1 MDAMSPTRIL
11 HVLDHSLP
19 LGSGYSYRSRS
30 IVRAQRRLGLEPVV
44 LTSPKQGSAQ
54 DSRDVVDDIVH
65 YRTGRTGGRLPVL
78 RELLLM
84 RRLAARIE
92 KVARQERSQVIH
104 AHSPL
109 LNGLP
114 ALWAGQ
120 RLGVR
125 TVYEVRTFWEDAAVS
140 HGTHTETSLRYR
152 LSRALESTVLRR
164 ADAVVTICRGIR
176 AEVIARGVPAARV
189 VIVPN
194 GVDPEWF
201 ETRPR
206 ATELADRLGLGP
218 GPVFGY
224 IGSFSFYEG
233 LPFLV
238 EAMAGV
244 VAKVPGAKLVL
255 AGSGRDEEA
264 LRAAAQRAGS
274 SVLMLGRVPQDQV
287 RDLYTLLDVIV
298 LPRRRM
304 RITELVTPLKPL
316 EAMAAGIPVLA
327 SDVGGQAE
335 LIADGQTGLLFKAES
350 RESLVEQATRL
361 AGDPELRRHVIASA
375 RRWVRD
381 ERTWD
386 RSVAAYLP
394 AYRGAA

>member
-1 MDAMSPTRIL
+1 MSSVSPTRIL

-19 LGSGYSYRSRS
+19 IGSGYSYRSRS

-44 LTSPKQGSAQ
+44 LTSPKQGSER

-65 YRTGRTGGRLPVL
+65 YRTRSAGGQLPVL

-84 RRLAARIE
+84 RRLAARITQ
-92 KVARQERSQVIH
+92 VARQERSQVIH

-109 LNGLP
+109 LNGVP
-114 ALWAGQ
+114 ALWAGR

-140 HGTHTETSLRYR
+140 HGTHAETSLRYR
-152 LSRALESTVLRR
+152 VSRALESMVLRR
-164 ADAVVTICRGIR
+164 ADAVVTICQGIR
-176 AEVIARGVPAARV
+176 SEVIARGVPAGRV
-189 VIVPN
+189 AIVPN
-194 GVDPEWF
+194 GVDPDWF

-206 ATELADRLGLGP
+206 AGELAGRLGLGQ

-238 EAMAGV
+238 EAMGSLV
-244 VAKVPGAKLVL
+244 RRIPGAKLVL

-264 LRAAAQRAGS
+264 LRAAAKEAGP
-274 SVLMLGRVPQDQV
+274 SVVMLGRVPQDQV
-287 RDLYTLLDVIV
+287 RDLYTLLDVLV

-327 SDVGGQAE
+327 SDVGGHAE

-350 RESLVEQATRL
+350 RDSLVDQAARL
-361 AGDPELRRHVIASA
+361 VGDPGLRRLVIDNA
-375 RRWVRD
+375 RRWVRE

-386 RSVAAYLP
+386 RSVVAYLP
-394 AYRGAA
+394 AYRGAS

>member
-1 MDAMSPTRIL
+1 MDPTRIL

-30 IVRAQRRLGLEPVV
+30 IVRAQRRIGLEPVIV
-44 LTSPKQGSAQ
+44 TSPKQGS
-54 DSRDVVDDIVH
+54 DRDAREVVDDLVH
-65 YRTGRTGGRLPVL
+65 YRTGPVGGRLPVV

-84 RRLAARIE
+84 RRLAARIAQ
-92 KVARQERSQVIH
+92 VARKERSQVIH

-114 ALWAGQ
+114 ALWAGR

-140 HGTHTETSLRYR
+140 HGTHTEASWRYR
-152 LSRALESTVLRR
+152 LSRALESMVLRR
-164 ADAVVTICRGIR
+164 ADAVVTICQGIKS
-176 AEVIARGVPAARV
+176 EVVGRGVSPDRV
-189 VIVPN
+189 SIVPN

-201 ETRPR
+201 EARSR
-206 ATELADRLGLGP
+206 ADELGARLGLGP

-238 EAMAGV
+238 EAMGSL
-244 VAKVPGAKLVL
+244 VAQIPHAKLVL
-255 AGSGRDEEA
+255 AGSGRDEAAMREA
-264 LRAAAQRAGS
+264 ATKVGQ

-287 RDLYTLLDVIV
+287 RDLYTLVDVLV

-327 SDVGGQAE
+327 SDVGGHAE
-335 LIADGQTGLLFKAES
+335 LIVDGQTGLLFKAES
-350 RESLVEQATRL
+350 QDSLVAQATRL
-361 AGDPELRRHVIASA
+361 AGDAGLRRHVIDNA
-375 RRWVRD
+375 RRWVQE

-386 RSVAAYLP
+386 RSVAGYRR